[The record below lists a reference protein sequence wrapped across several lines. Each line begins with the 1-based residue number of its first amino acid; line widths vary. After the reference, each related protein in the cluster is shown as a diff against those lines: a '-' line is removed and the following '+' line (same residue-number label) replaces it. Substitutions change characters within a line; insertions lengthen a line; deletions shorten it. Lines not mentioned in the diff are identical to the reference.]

1 MTDSRNTLLPGPTR
15 RGPLGEPRLLRAV
28 AIGLCLLAVAM
39 FTPAASSEI
48 EDTEEIKAAREEIE
62 EARRAQL
69 EAAINL
75 ELVKAEDIEVV
86 AALDAATE
94 LVNLQ
99 QAKVDAATQRL
110 QAADEALFDA
120 QLILASTEGELQ
132 LLQQQAVRAAVEA
145 YVGLADE
152 RAAAWL
158 NTDDAT
164 TAAHKVALLDTVE
177 ADTFDALDRLRSLQD
192 RRAGVLEDAEA
203 ARIEA
208 TEIEEE
214 LAVALVELEAQ
225 QAVQLQLKAEVDARR
240 DQWETALRDAESEE
254 QRLTDWIKAEQAR
267 IEDELRRRREAELAV
282 PQAQPGIVGSGGWT
296 WPTAGGVAS
305 GFGQRLHPILGYYRM
320 HSGLDIGGAMGQPI
334 WAAHDGIVSSAGW
347 NGGYGNTIIL
357 GHGGS
362 TTSLYAHMSG
372 FSVGAGEYVTA
383 GQLIGYVGS
392 TGLSTGPHL
401 HFEVRI
407 NGVPVDPAPYL
418 P

>member
-1 MTDSRNTLLPGPTR
+1 MTDSRHFRLVAALLCVLV
-15 RGPLGEPRLLRAV
+15 LGVV
-28 AIGLCLLAVAM
+28 A
-39 FTPAASSEI
+39 PAASSEV
-48 EDTEEIKAAREEIE
+48 EDTEEIK
-62 EARRAQL
+62 EARDEREQARRDQL
-69 EAAINL
+69 EAQINL
-75 ELVKAEDIEVV
+75 ELIAAEDLEVV
-86 AALDAATE
+86 TALDAATE
-94 LVNLQ
+94 LVELQ

-132 LLQQQAVRAAVEA
+132 LLQQQAVAAAVEA

-152 RAAAWL
+152 RAATWL

-177 ADTFDALDRLRSLQD
+177 SDTFDALDRLRSLQD
-192 RRAGVLEDAEA
+192 RRADVLAAAET

-208 TEIEEE
+208 TDIEAE
-214 LAVALVELEAQ
+214 LAEALVELEAQ
-225 QAVQLQLKAEVDARR
+225 QAIQLELKAEVDARR
-240 DQWETALRDAESEE
+240 DRWEEELRDAEAEE
-254 QRLTDWIKAEQAR
+254 QRLTDWIKAEQRR
-267 IEDELRRRREAELAV
+267 IEEELRRRREAELAV
-282 PQAQPGIVGSGGWT
+282 PQAQPGIVGNGGWA

-320 HSGLDIGGAMGQPI
+320 HTGMDIGGAMGQPI

-357 GHGGS
+357 GHGAN

-372 FSVGAGEYVTA
+372 FAVSAGDYVTA

-407 NGVPVDPAPYL
+407 NGAPVNPAPYL